1 MVGDSK
7 EKEQLKDQV
16 DILKNQVKIKDETL
30 WEIKNLQKDDPNL
43 MTLLKKTDEKV
54 DKSIRESKGNKGVG
68 LKNMADDIESQLRLE
83 IEKLTFNYN
92 YYRNLYEN
100 STGFSEDNSN
110 TNVQKDKIDQIE
122 KLHQEMTKLK
132 KENNQIKQHH
142 QKNIDKFKEY
152 QQRIKIDQEQKDLLL
167 QKAMETIQKLKIQ
180 KDSFFYEK
188 QRLEEENLRYKS
200 RLDDLKNKI
209 KQREIEAMNFRKFD
223 PMHNQQTKIMDA
235 KVHKPLVGGGGKNE
249 ISKVQD
255 NMFNNV

>member
-1 MVGDSK
+1 
-7 EKEQLKDQV
+7 
-16 DILKNQVKIKDETL
+16 
-30 WEIKNLQKDDPNL
+30 

-132 KENNQIKQHH
+132 KENN
-142 QKNIDKFKEY
+142 
-152 QQRIKIDQEQKDLLL
+152 
-167 QKAMETIQKLKIQ
+167 
-180 KDSFFYEK
+180 
-188 QRLEEENLRYKS
+188 
-200 RLDDLKNKI
+200 
-209 KQREIEAMNFRKFD
+209 
-223 PMHNQQTKIMDA
+223 
-235 KVHKPLVGGGGKNE
+235 
-249 ISKVQD
+249 
-255 NMFNNV
+255 